1 MNIKKSF
8 FVTSIQQ
15 DKVPPDGCLS
25 TLAALWWVEKG
36 DWSKA
41 HDLAEV
47 DKTADGHW
55 VHAYLHRIEGDI
67 ANASYWYNKAGRA
80 VSTATFL
87 EEWNM
92 MVEELL
98 SK

>member
-1 MNIKKSF
+1 MTTKEKILNALNIEK
-8 FVTSIQQ
+8 
-15 DKVPPDGCLS
+15 
-25 TLAALWWVEKG
+25 KG
-36 DWSKA
+36 DWDKA
-41 HDLAEV
+41 HEIVQVMEHEYAY
-47 DKTADGHW
+47 W